1 MGEEDTGAGS
11 AGVVALSEDDKKLA
25 VALLNN
31 CAICRLKLGEA
42 DSTKFDC
49 NKVLQYDD
57 KNSKAMYRRAE
68 CEFAMGNWKAC
79 TEDASRA
86 LELEPGNKAA
96 EQLKKKADYE
106 EKAAKKKEKAMYS

>member
-1 MGEEDTGAGS
+1 MGMGEDSGTAS
-11 AGVVALSEDDKKLA
+11 ASVVALSEDDKKLA

-31 CAICRLKLGEA
+31 SAICRLKLGEA
-42 DSTKFDC
+42 DSAKFDC
-49 NKVLQYDD
+49 NKVLQYDNN
-57 KNSKAMYRRAE
+57 NSKAMYRRAE

-79 TEDASRA
+79 TEDATKA

-106 EKAAKKKEKAMYS
+106 EKAAKKKEKAM